1 MRLRTVFFWA
11 AVLVVLL
18 PGMLL
23 TFTRVVEP
31 AGGRWIRLESFTPFG
46 MFLYLIALVLLV
58 ARALRTRSRLTGAV
72 AVVAAAGLA
81 AHVWWY
87 SPMVSGANPPPREG
101 AETLR
106 VMTANVYAG
115 QGDGVAL
122 VEAVAD
128 EDIDLL
134 VVPEIEAD
142 QLAAMESAGI
152 DDLLPHR
159 IGEPAEGGAGT
170 MVFARGSLGEPRLLD
185 TTWDSW
191 VVQMGD
197 VTVLAVH
204 PVSPTH
210 PAGWRQDHATVLAA
224 AEESDADLIVGDLNA
239 TVDHEPMRRAGRGGL
254 PLRDRARRT
263 RAGSRPG
270 RRTGSW
276 TWAACRCRGW
286 CQIDHVLVRRH
297 FAALGSHTVAIPGT
311 DHSALVAEVAER

>member
-152 DDLLPHR
+152 DELLPHR
-159 IGEPAEGGAGT
+159 IGEPAEAGAGT

-224 AEESDADLIVGDLNA
+224 AEESDADLVVGDLNA
-239 TVDHEPMRRAGRGGL
+239 TVDHEPMRRLAEAGFHSVTELANEGWQPTWPAYGLVDVGGVSM
-254 PLRDRARRT
+254 PRVV
-263 RAGSRPG
+263 
-270 RRTGSW
+270 
-276 TWAACRCRGW
+276 
-286 CQIDHVLVRRH
+286 QIDHVLVRRH